1 MKATKEI
8 TPKSKWHVLYT
19 KPRHEIKTLE
29 RLAQTGFEVYC
40 PMKTT
45 LKQWSDRKK
54 KVLEPL
60 LPSYIFI
67 KITEKERATPLND
80 PSVLNYIFWL
90 GKPAIVRDNEID
102 TLKGIINKEKAQEF
116 EVRNLKIGSEITLD
130 GNQIGKLLIAD
141 PYPFGL
147 VNIFDKKMS
156 ELKNKEIL
164 VGKQKAKII

>member
-29 RLAQTGFEVYC
+29 RLVQNGFEVYC

-54 KVLEPL
+54 KVSEPL

-67 KITEKERATPLND
+67 KITEKERPAPLKD

-90 GKPAIVRDNEID
+90 GKPAIIRDDEID
-102 TLKGIINKEKAQEF
+102 TLKGFISKDKAQEF
-116 EVRNLKIGSEITLD
+116 EVRKLKIGSEIVINT
-130 GNQIGKLLIAD
+130 GLIKSEDAIVKSVSNNH
-141 PYPFGL
+141 L
-147 VNIFDKKMS
+147 TA
-156 ELKNKEIL
+156 ELKELGVRIVVKKTDLL
-164 VGKQKAKII
+164 V